1 MAVPTNIEELSQ
13 IRQYMAQVPID
24 IEKKQ
29 ADIRKNTDIYDMLND
44 FQYAFTEEEDAD
56 KRWRMFGSPQETMQK
71 IARQNV
77 FLDKEKEKFVAQMQ
91 SQQAEFDSKMN
102 MLTQEV
108 TQFMKQDDIAAY
120 EQISAEA
127 RELMQR
133 LGDNSDLAK
142 TYNMRES
149 LTDNDE
155 TSYENV
161 H

>member
-1 MAVPTNIEELSQ
+1 
-13 IRQYMAQVPID
+13 
-24 IEKKQ
+24 
-29 ADIRKNTDIYDMLND
+29 
-44 FQYAFTEEEDAD
+44 
-56 KRWRMFGSPQETMQK
+56 
-71 IARQNV
+71 
-77 FLDKEKEKFVAQMQ
+77 
-91 SQQAEFDSKMN
+91 MN

>member
-1 MAVPTNIEELSQ
+1 
-13 IRQYMAQVPID
+13 
-24 IEKKQ
+24 
-29 ADIRKNTDIYDMLND
+29 
-44 FQYAFTEEEDAD
+44 
-56 KRWRMFGSPQETMQK
+56 
-71 IARQNV
+71 
-77 FLDKEKEKFVAQMQ
+77 
-91 SQQAEFDSKMN
+91 
-102 MLTQEV
+102 
-108 TQFMKQDDIAAY
+108 MKQDDIAAY

-161 H
+161 HQTKKEFEVYYNLWTTIDKYRSSEKSWRHDDFEKLDPQELEETVDNSFRTLGKAITLFRTKGITNL